1 MSLGPTIETARLVLR
16 PHRISDYED
25 CCALTSDPEAVRMI
39 YQNPMSR
46 EDTWH
51 RLLRFAGHWSLLGY
65 GMLIVEEKQG
75 GRVIG
80 EVGLADFHRGLG
92 DDFDPFPEMAWM
104 MSTEVHGRGYAT
116 EAAQAVLRWMEV
128 AFSPIARCASSIPP
142 TDRRFAWRRS
152 WAIIR
157 SATPNIRASRS
168 SSCGASPLR
177 TDDLMGGGLGPSQ
190 KFARLSDRGRWVR
203 RSDVG
208 V

>member
-65 GMLIVEEKQG
+65 GLLIVEEKVS
-75 GRVIG
+75 GRVVG

-116 EAAQAVLRWMEV
+116 EAAQAALRWMEV
-128 AFSPIARCASSIPP
+128 AFSPDRTVCIIDPANAPSLRVAEKLGYHPIGNAEYKGKPILKL
-142 TDRRFAWRRS
+142 RRFA
-152 WAIIR
+152 
-157 SATPNIRASRS
+157 
-168 SSCGASPLR
+168 SPH
-177 TDDLMGGGLGPSQ
+177 G
-190 KFARLSDRGRWVR
+190 
-203 RSDVG
+203 
-208 V
+208 